1 MESYGNNGLV
11 PDINVVSNVTA
22 NVEEKSMFGDYGKN
36 SVKDIFEESVMSEI
50 FFSEGNVE
58 NIQMLIRFRVNKETG
73 KTIDRQS
80 NNNLVIIM
88 RSIFLQYGDASIT
101 TVEALKK
108 EIRSLNDRVAKY
120 SVDNII
126 SQLGQHDTYLND
138 ISSMPRPLEHPKYEN
153 KPDSYTYDLSNINQ
167 PEQGGD

>member
-1 MESYGNNGLV
+1 METYGNNGLV

-22 NVEEKSMFGDYGKN
+22 DVEEKSMFGDYGKN
-36 SVKDIFEESVMSEI
+36 SIKGIFEESSMSEI

-58 NIQMLIRFRVNKETG
+58 NIQKLIRFRVNKETG

-80 NNNLVIIM
+80 NNNLIIIM
-88 RSIFLQYGDASIT
+88 RSMFLQYGDASIN

-120 SVDNII
+120 SVDNIV
-126 SQLGQHDTYLND
+126 SQLSQHDTYLND

-153 KPDSYTYDLSNINQ
+153 KQSYTYDLSNINQ
-167 PEQGGD
+167 PDQGGD